1 MTSKDKPTGKPRRR
15 GKGWRKNAK
24 SKNGKDNAKP
34 SKDSTK
40 TGACKSLGTHVFDYG
55 PKNAADQMATTW
67 EQIVIHVGTN
77 MGEDISN
84 ELRNRKETI
93 IPKPEIPPDVVARYE
108 AEVQRKA
115 RQLERTRAGNVTALV
130 AIQAALVTED
140 DNVKLADLAISII
153 RKEGVTNR

>member
-1 MTSKDKPTGKPRRR
+1 MRR

-40 TGACKSLGTHVFDYG
+40 TGACKSLDAHVFDYG

-84 ELRNRKETI
+84 ELRNRKRESFPSLRYHLMWLLDMKQKCSGRHASWKEPGLET
-93 IPKPEIPPDVVARYE
+93 
-108 AEVQRKA
+108 
-115 RQLERTRAGNVTALV
+115 
-130 AIQAALVTED
+130 
-140 DNVKLADLAISII
+140 
-153 RKEGVTNR
+153 